1 MLNHLKYFSVFIENT
16 TLSISTYEYALNLAL
31 VCSLPLEVYLSK
43 GMKSAEFKQD
53 SEVNSKVKFH
63 VTSVTG
69 FIGLFEELPKENNYI
84 LLVGLH
90 YYKEKNQLFD
100 KLKKEIEKFEIPILI
115 IKRELEFNSFKE
127 VVVCSDFEELNGD
140 NNFYLLRDLILPF
153 KPEVK
158 IVHVKPDHEASTE
171 EHVFE
176 AEKEINYFQPYFESK
191 LRTLFSSDIVR
202 AIKHY
207 VHSKEDVNLV
217 AISKHRHGKL
227 HDFFITNHTHG
238 LIENIDRPILIM

>member
-1 MLNHLKYFSVFIENT
+1 MINHLKILSVFIDNT
-16 TLSISTYEYALNLAL
+16 PLSYSAFEFAVNLAQIS
-31 VCSLPLEVYLSK
+31 SLPLEVYLAK
-43 GMKSAEFKQD
+43 G
-53 SEVNSKVKFH
+53 VNSVEIKRRLEGDSKVKFRN
-63 VTSVTG
+63 VTTTG

-90 YYKEKNQLFD
+90 YSREKNQLFD
-100 KLKKEIEKFEIPILI
+100 KLKKEVEKFEIPLLI
-115 IKRELEFNSFKE
+115 IKKELEFSSFKE
-127 VVVCSDFEELNGD
+127 VVVCSDFEEMKED

-158 IVHVKPDHEASTE
+158 ILHVKPDHEASTE

-202 AIKHY
+202 AIRHY
-207 VHSKEDVNLV
+207 VHDREDINLV
-217 AISKHRHGKL
+217 ALSKHRHGKL

-238 LIENIDRPILIM
+238 IIENIDRPILIM